1 MVSTN
6 VSSCVMMIS
15 WKLLWARLGE
25 EKRSREE
32 REKEREQAERATK
45 GQRA

>member
-15 WKLLWARLGE
+15 WKLLWARLRG
-25 EKRSREE
+25 EKRSGEK
-32 REKEREQAERATK
+32 KEREREREQTE
-45 GQRA
+45 GQ